1 MGIKSNATEQKQ
13 SIVRQSINQTYQTD
27 KVNTCNDYTEHWCI
41 TYSKQKNMSSKTPY
55 EIRLELIQEA
65 RLILQ
70 GKATKPEYMPSAEE
84 VIEEAEKLNKFVSK
98 RPE

>member
-1 MGIKSNATEQKQ
+1 MCIKYIAN
-13 SIVRQSINQTYQTD
+13 
-27 KVNTCNDYTEHWCI
+27 
-41 TYSKQKNMSSKTPY
+41 KNMSSKTPY

-70 GKATKPEYMPSAEE
+70 AKASKSEYMPTAEE
-84 VIEEAEKLNKFVSK
+84 VIEEAEKLNKFVSR

>member
-1 MGIKSNATEQKQ
+1 
-13 SIVRQSINQTYQTD
+13 
-27 KVNTCNDYTEHWCI
+27 
-41 TYSKQKNMSSKTPY
+41 MSSKTPY

-70 GKATKPEYMPSAEE
+70 AIATNPEYMPTAKE

>member
-1 MGIKSNATEQKQ
+1 MSN
-13 SIVRQSINQTYQTD
+13 
-27 KVNTCNDYTEHWCI
+27 
-41 TYSKQKNMSSKTPY
+41 KTPY

-70 GKATKPEYMPSAEE
+70 AKANKPEYMPTAEE

-98 RPE
+98 RPEQQTYPKVNINTKPP

>member
-1 MGIKSNATEQKQ
+1 MSN
-13 SIVRQSINQTYQTD
+13 
-27 KVNTCNDYTEHWCI
+27 
-41 TYSKQKNMSSKTPY
+41 KTPY

-70 GKATKPEYMPSAEE
+70 AKANKPEYMPSAEE
-84 VIEEAEKLNKFVSK
+84 VIEEAEKLNRFVSK